1 MVAGG
6 SRLARDRSRFYAWW
20 ATLLLTL
27 AITLAFMDRAIVNL
41 FVIPIQRD
49 MHVSD
54 TEVSLLIGFAFAFF
68 NALAG
73 LPVARWGGAAD
84 PRLIFALRVGA
95 WAIASVGRRL
105 TGDYM

>member
-49 MHVSD
+49 MHVND

-73 LPVARWGGAAD
+73 FPVPRWGGSANPRFLCALGRAAATLAGC
-84 PRLIFALRVGA
+84 RSGA
-95 WAIASVGRRL
+95 
-105 TGDYM
+105 